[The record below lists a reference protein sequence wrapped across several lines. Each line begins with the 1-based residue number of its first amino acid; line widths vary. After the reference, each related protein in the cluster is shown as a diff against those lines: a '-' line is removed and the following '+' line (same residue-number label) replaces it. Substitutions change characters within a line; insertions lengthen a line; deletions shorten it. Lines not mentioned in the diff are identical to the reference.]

1 MSCLTFSFANVMTQ
15 LAGGEPLSLEYHTR
29 DTSIAVSFDLR
40 NAARTVGHLA
50 VQRMY
55 PPPMDDEFVGMA
67 DYIAESFHDLL
78 EGDSESI
85 SDSNSS
91 RGSHHP
97 SRECFMEGTPKGHVE
112 SVHEGGAA
120 PLNDFNNE
128 VKEDAGALTRM
139 KVE

>member
-1 MSCLTFSFANVMTQ
+1 MRCLTFSFTNIMTQ

-55 PPPMDDEFVGMA
+55 PPPTDDQLVGMA
-67 DYIAESFHDLL
+67 DYVTKSFHDLL
-78 EGDSESI
+78 MGDSESI
-85 SDSNSS
+85 SNSDSS

-97 SRECFMEGTPKGHVE
+97 SRECFMAGTLEVRVE
-112 SVHEGGAA
+112 RVHEGGATL
-120 PLNDFNNE
+120 PNDLNDE
-128 VKEDAGALTRM
+128 VEEDAGALPRM
-139 KVE
+139 